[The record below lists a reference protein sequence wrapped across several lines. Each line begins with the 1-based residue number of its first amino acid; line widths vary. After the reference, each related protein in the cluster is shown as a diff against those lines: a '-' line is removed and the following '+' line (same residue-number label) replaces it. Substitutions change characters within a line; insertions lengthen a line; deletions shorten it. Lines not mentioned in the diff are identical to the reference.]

1 METIILI
8 FMMTGW
14 VTLFFVIGC
23 ALESAKKKLRRK
35 RSSISTKTVPFILK
49 NDKI

>member
-14 VTLFFVIGC
+14 ITLFFVTGC
-23 ALESAKKKLRRK
+23 ALESAKRKLRRK
-35 RSSISTKTVPFILK
+35 RTDISAK
-49 NDKI
+49 NSAVYPEK